1 MQQLGSHG
9 DGLPFGFPIDA
20 EGWRKCVLYTH
31 THTPLYVHFQFQV
44 RGAFG
49 VGEHPLPTVATSLIS
64 LGQFRAVQAAEKT
77 RRQTEGH

>member
-1 MQQLGSHG
+1 MVMAFPLGFLLMLKVG
-9 DGLPFGFPIDA
+9 ENVFCTP
-20 EGWRKCVLYTH
+20 H

>member
-1 MQQLGSHG
+1 MVMAFPLGFLLMLKVG
-9 DGLPFGFPIDA
+9 ENVF
-20 EGWRKCVLYTH
+20 CTH